1 MNTESQT
8 TDSSAAATHE
18 NRVCII
24 GCGAVGMASAYA
36 LIQSSFIRELVL
48 VGRNVEKT
56 DGEVMDLE
64 QAISVPMKSPIEVIN
79 GSYADAA
86 ASSIVVITAGEATK
100 GADTSRL
107 DLLAKNAAIIR
118 DIVGKLMAEGFK
130 GVLVVASNPVDLLTQ
145 VAQEVSGLPAGQVIG
160 TGTLV
165 DTARLRGLLAA
176 EFGVEPRAVEAFI
189 IGEHGDSEIA
199 VWSGVRVGGV
209 RLDRHPGARDLPSY
223 GDLLERIRR
232 AAPEIVKRKGRT
244 EYAIG
249 LCVQRICEA
258 VLRNEHAVLSV
269 STLMQGEYGLNDVYL
284 GTPCVVGKNGVERA
298 IELELDESE
307 REGLHRS
314 SGILTKLY
322 GELTADRKPP
332 S

>member
-1 MNTESQT
+1 MNPETKSA
-8 TDSSAAATHE
+8 DSSAAATHE

-48 VGRNVEKT
+48 VGRNAEKT

-107 DLLAKNAAIIR
+107 DLLSKNAAIIR

-130 GVLVVASNPVDLLTQ
+130 GVLVVASNPVDLLAQ

-199 VWSGVRVGGV
+199 AWSGVRVGGV
-209 RLDRHPGARDLPSY
+209 RLDRYPGARSLPSY
-223 GDLLERIRR
+223 GELLERIRR

-269 STLMQGEYGLNDVYL
+269 STLLRGEYGLNDIYL

-298 IELELDESE
+298 IELELDDSE
-307 REGLHRS
+307 RDGLHRS
-314 SGILTKLY
+314 AAILAKLY
-322 GELTADRKPP
+322 GDLTADGKPP